1 MMAPMSPRMTKNNSP
16 DQRLRKLFRELNEDD
31 QKTLLDFAE
40 FLAGRGSPS
49 KDEELPEPLEIPRP
63 ETESVVK
70 AIKRLSES
78 YFMLDKDHMINETSA
93 LMAQHI
99 MQGRAAVEVI
109 DELEEVFARHY
120 HSKME
125 KQS

>member
-1 MMAPMSPRMTKNNSP
+1 MPPVTPQLTNNNGP
-16 DQRLRKLFRELNEDD
+16 DRRLRKLFRELSEAD

-40 FLAGRGSPS
+40 FLAGRGRTEE
-49 KDEELPEPLEIPRP
+49 DEELPEPLVIPRP
-63 ETESVVK
+63 ESESVVK

-99 MQGRAAVEVI
+99 MQGRDAAEVI
-109 DELEEVFARHY
+109 DELEAVFSRHY
-120 HSKME
+120 QKRLE
-125 KQS
+125 EQQ

>member
-1 MMAPMSPRMTKNNSP
+1 MPPISPQLMNNSGP
-16 DQRLRKLFRELNEDD
+16 DQRLRKLFRELSETD

-40 FLAGRGSPS
+40 FLVNRDQPQEA
-49 KDEELPEPLEIPRP
+49 EALPQPLEIPRP
-63 ETESVVK
+63 ESESVVK

-99 MQGRAAVEVI
+99 MQGRAATEVI
-109 DELEEVFARHY
+109 DELEAVFSRHY
-120 HSKME
+120 QKRLDE
-125 KQS
+125 QQ